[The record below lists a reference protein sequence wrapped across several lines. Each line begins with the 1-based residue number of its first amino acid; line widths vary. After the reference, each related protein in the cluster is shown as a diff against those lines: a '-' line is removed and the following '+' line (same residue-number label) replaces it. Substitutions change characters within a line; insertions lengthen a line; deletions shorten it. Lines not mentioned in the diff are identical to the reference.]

1 LTGDGYRRKGGKL
14 HTGFLVGTHSARWRH
29 FSKKASMND
38 NFLATTL
45 APKIFRFDD
54 VDQFRSSVRN
64 LNVDFTPLVRKI
76 SAEQTILHLPGCD
89 VNFTKSFPRIYDV
102 QLRSNCTAVG
112 FSMDDG
118 VPIRFNGVERDRS
131 VIVIGRGGAAYN
143 AVEKTPRQF
152 ASIIFTSDIG
162 DRGWPQT
169 GLNFKM
175 FETSVSAQHS
185 LRSLVLHA
193 LSVTSQPVEPFEVST
208 TAAAIKESLLAAIDA
223 AFADVVPTT
232 WASRAN
238 STRKFKVFM
247 DLQAALAS
255 RVGSPIYSGEL
266 ARQIGVPVRTM
277 HDAVQRYRGMSL
289 HRYLRLW
296 RLWHVRRALLAGAES
311 VKACALAFG
320 FWHMGDFSK
329 SYRLQFGETPS
340 ETLAKSR

>member
-1 LTGDGYRRKGGKL
+1 
-14 HTGFLVGTHSARWRH
+14 
-29 FSKKASMND
+29 MND

-118 VPIRFNGVERDRS
+118 VPIRFNGVEPDRS
-131 VIVIGRGGAAYN
+131 VIVIGRAGAAYN
-143 AVEKTPRQF
+143 AVEKTPRIF

-208 TAAAIKESLLAAIDA
+208 TAAAIKESLS
-223 AFADVVPTT
+223 PRSMRRSRT
-232 WASRAN
+232 WCPRHGRRAQIRHGNSRC
-238 STRKFKVFM
+238 SWTCRRHWP
-247 DLQAALAS
+247 AALEA
-255 RVGSPIYSGEL
+255 RFIVGNSHGRSVSPC
-266 ARQIGVPVRTM
+266 APCTMRCNDIG
-277 HDAVQRYRGMSL
+277 G
-289 HRYLRLW
+289 
-296 RLWHVRRALLAGAES
+296 
-311 VKACALAFG
+311 
-320 FWHMGDFSK
+320 
-329 SYRLQFGETPS
+329 
-340 ETLAKSR
+340 